1 MKIAFLGTSEFAVP
15 ALQALAAEGHDI
27 VAVYTRAPRPAG
39 RGQQERKTPVHQAAD
54 ALGLPIRTPRNL
66 KGEEDAAA
74 FRALDLDVAVV
85 VSYGHILPK
94 SFLEAPVLGCI
105 NIHGSLLPRW
115 RGAAPIHRA
124 ILAGDAE
131 TGVTIM
137 RMDEGLDTGP
147 MLLAERTPISA
158 GDTAQSVHDRL
169 AELGGR
175 LIVSTLDGLMR
186 RTIEPVPQPDA
197 GVTYA
202 HKLGKEEGARL
213 HPLAD
218 DLAVDLALGRDV
230 DDGVAE
236 QVGPAGE
243 AAVGREVGM
252 LGAVGELVGAGR
264 VEVLGTRFDP
274 VLREGAGALADGAA
288 AADPAA
294 AADRRVGDA
303 GNTTH
308 LEDRAAHDEPDAAR
322 VALRRERR
330 PVLQRREHVVV
341 DIVVPADRTAG
352 VTVESVL
359 GGVVDQVVVEG
370 SERSVGRTVGR
381 NQAAGNSVEVA
392 PIDVAEVNDFRDR
405 LVCVAGKIGADRQRG
420 SLRWCIDH
428 RR

>member
-54 ALGLPIRTPRNL
+54 ALGLPVRTPRNL
-66 KGEEDAAA
+66 KAEEDAAA

-169 AELGGR
+169 ADLGGR

-202 HKLGKEEGARL
+202 HKLGKEEGVLDWRRPAAELERKVRAF
-213 HPLAD
+213 HPWPGTWFD
-218 DLAVDLALGRDV
+218 VPVDGKLERIKVLSAALALAGGAPGTLNLARDGYPVVTCGVGGLRLGRL
-230 DDGVAE
+230 
-236 QVGPAGE
+236 QRAGK
-243 AAVGREVGM
+243 AATD
-252 LGAVGELVGAGR
+252 ADA
-264 VEVLGTRFDP
+264 F
-274 VLREGAGALADGAA
+274 LRGFALAAGTVLPS
-288 AADPAA
+288 PA
-294 AADRRVGDA
+294 V
-303 GNTTH
+303 TT
-308 LEDRAAHDEPDAAR
+308 LPQSRIP
-322 VALRRERR
+322 
-330 PVLQRREHVVV
+330 
-341 DIVVPADRTAG
+341 
-352 VTVESVL
+352 
-359 GGVVDQVVVEG
+359 
-370 SERSVGRTVGR
+370 
-381 NQAAGNSVEVA
+381 
-392 PIDVAEVNDFRDR
+392 
-405 LVCVAGKIGADRQRG
+405 
-420 SLRWCIDH
+420 
-428 RR
+428 